1 MMKKVLIIILLASA
15 FALAQS
21 AGNSGL
27 SFLKFG
33 FGARNI
39 AMGDAGVAASNDLSA
54 LFYNPSRL
62 VSTEMNEVMFMHNEW
77 IQDVRSEVGGIKW
90 NMFNLPWAVG
100 FNVTTVDDI
109 PVRERPGDPIST
121 FNANYF
127 FGSLSSGFTVID
139 DLDFGATFKYLY
151 EGLLNDE
158 STGYGF
164 DFGLNYATPIEGL
177 TASTVIRN
185 VGSMS
190 ELKVEKTKLPTE
202 FRLGGA
208 YNFGLKTSMLDFI
221 IVGEF
226 QKYLDTDDIHL
237 IGGGEIVYN
246 ETFAARVGYQSG
258 YEARN
263 FTGGVGIMWN
273 NLRFDYAYMPFS
285 QGLGNANLFSI
296 QFKF

>member
-1 MMKKVLIIILLASA
+1 MRKTFILLLVISS
-15 FALAQS
+15 FSLAQS

-39 AMGDAGVAASNDLSA
+39 AMGDAGAAASNDLSA

-77 IQDVRSEVGGIKW
+77 IQDIRSEVGGIKW
-90 NMFNLPWAVG
+90 SMFSLPWAVG

-109 PVRERPGDPIST
+109 EVRERPGEPISK

-127 FGSLSSGFTVID
+127 FASLSTGFTVIKN
-139 DLDFGATFKYLY
+139 LDFGTTFKYLY
-151 EGLLNDE
+151 EGLLSDE
-158 STGYGF
+158 AAGYGF
-164 DFGLNYATPIEGL
+164 DFGLNYFTPIKGL
-177 TASTVIRN
+177 TASTVLRN

-190 ELKVEKTKLPTE
+190 ELRVEKTKLPIE

-208 YNFGLKTSMLDFI
+208 YNFALEESKLGFV

-237 IGGGEIVYN
+237 IGGGEVVYN
-246 ETFAARVGYQSG
+246 EVIAARVGYQSG

-263 FTGGVGIMWN
+263 FTGGVGIMWG

-285 QGLGNANLFSI
+285 LGLGNANLFSL

>member
-1 MMKKVLIIILLASA
+1 MLKTFIFLIIISA
-15 FALAQS
+15 ISLAQS

-39 AMGDAGVAASNDLSA
+39 AMGDAGTVASNDLSA

-62 VSTEMNEVMFMHNEW
+62 VSTELNEVMFMHNEW
-77 IQDVRSEVGGIKW
+77 IQDIRSEIGGIKW

-100 FNVTTVDDI
+100 FNVTSVNDI
-109 PVRERPGDPIST
+109 EVRERPGQPISK

-127 FGSLSSGFTVID
+127 FASLSTGFKVID
-139 DLDFGATFKYLY
+139 DLDFGTTVKYLY
-151 EGLLNDE
+151 EGLLSDE
-158 STGYGF
+158 SAGYGF
-164 DFGLNYATPIEGL
+164 DFGLNYFTPVRGL

-190 ELKVEKTKLPTE
+190 ELRVEKTKLPSE
-202 FRLGGA
+202 VRIGGA
-208 YNFGLKTSMLDFI
+208 YNFELETSKLGFTI
-221 IVGEF
+221 AGEF
-226 QKYLDTDDIHL
+226 QKYFDTDDIHFL
-237 IGGGEIVYN
+237 AGGEAVYN
-246 ETFAARVGYQSG
+246 DTFAARLGYQSG
-258 YEARN
+258 YEART
-263 FTGGVGIMWN
+263 FTGGVGIMWG

-285 QGLGNANLFSI
+285 LGLGNANLFSI

>member
-1 MMKKVLIIILLASA
+1 
-15 FALAQS
+15 
-21 AGNSGL
+21 
-27 SFLKFG
+27 
-33 FGARNI
+33 
-39 AMGDAGVAASNDLSA
+39 MGDAGVAASNDLSA

-77 IQDVRSEVGGIKW
+77 IQDIRSEVGGIKW
-90 NMFNLPWAVG
+90 NMFSLPWAVG

-109 PVRERPGDPIST
+109 EVREIPGESISK

-127 FGSLSSGFTVID
+127 FGSLSSGFTVIE
-139 DLDFGATFKYLY
+139 DLDFGVTFKYLY

-158 STGYGF
+158 SSGYGL
-164 DFGLNYATPIEGL
+164 DFGLNYFTPIEGL

-185 VGSMS
+185 IGSMS

-208 YNFGLKTSMLDFI
+208 YNFGHESSKTDFT
-221 IVGEF
+221 IVTEL
-226 QKYLDTDDIHL
+226 QKYLDTDDIHI
-237 IGGGEIVYN
+237 IGGVEAMYSKTI
-246 ETFAARVGYQSG
+246 ALRIGYQSG
-258 YEARN
+258 YESRSI
-263 FTGGVGIMWN
+263 TGGLGIMWN

>member
-1 MMKKVLIIILLASA
+1 
-15 FALAQS
+15 
-21 AGNSGL
+21 
-27 SFLKFG
+27 FLKFG

-62 VSTEMNEVMFMHNEW
+62 VSIEMNEVMFMHNEW
-77 IQDVRSEVGGIKW
+77 IQDIRSEVGGIKW

-100 FNVTTVDDI
+100 FNVTSIDDI
-109 PVRERPGDPIST
+109 EVRERPGDPISK

-127 FGSLSSGFTVID
+127 FGSLSSGFTVIN
-139 DLDFGATFKYLY
+139 DLDFGLTFKYLY
-151 EGLLNDE
+151 EGLLSDE
-158 STGYGF
+158 SSGYGL
-164 DFGLNYATPIEGL
+164 DFGLNYFTPIEGL
-177 TASTVIRN
+177 TESTVIRN

-190 ELKVEKTKLPTE
+190 ELRVEKTKLPTE

-208 YNFGLKTSMLDFI
+208 YNFGLETSKLDFI

-237 IGGGEIVYN
+237 IGGGEIIYN

-285 QGLGNANLFSI
+285 LGLGNANLFSL